1 MRQHIGNRRKRKGDA
16 WQVDIALASALN
28 RDVVSQD
35 DRPARA
41 KNGDLT
47 AFNELVVEHQ
57 TLVYNLSYR
66 MLGQAQAAEDVTQ
79 EAFVS
84 AWRNIHTFRGEAF
97 RPWLLRI
104 AANLCRDEL
113 RRRGRRPSSSLENV
127 LEAGVPEPP
136 DDDPTPDDSVLTSEL
151 RGRLQAALQ
160 QLPEDQRT
168 AIVLCDVEGLD
179 YNEIAAVMK
188 TSLGT
193 VKSRIARARLKMR
206 ELMQREPEL
215 LPGRYRPEP

>member
-1 MRQHIGNRRKRKGDA
+1 VPA
-16 WQVDIALASALN
+16 PQVDIALSNALN
-28 RDVVSQD
+28 RSVTSPD
-35 DRPARA
+35 DRPSRA
-41 KNGDLT
+41 KNGDLG

-57 TLVYNLSYR
+57 TLVYNLCYR

-84 AWRNIHTFRGEAF
+84 AWRNIATFRGETF

-113 RRRGRRPSSSLENV
+113 RRRGRRPSASLDFA
-127 LEAGVPEPP
+127 LEAGMPDPQ
-136 DDDPTPDDSVLTSEL
+136 DDDPSPDASVLTSEL
-151 RGRLQAALQ
+151 RGRLQAALL

-168 AIVLCDVEGLD
+168 AVVLCDVEGLD
-179 YNEIAAVMK
+179 YSEIATVMQ

-193 VKSRIARARLKMR
+193 VKSRIARARMKMR
-206 ELMQREPEL
+206 DLLQREPEL

>member
-1 MRQHIGNRRKRKGDA
+1 MT
-16 WQVDIALASALN
+16 SP
-28 RDVVSQD
+28 D
-35 DRPARA
+35 DRPSRA
-41 KNGDLT
+41 QRGDLS

-57 TLVYNLSYR
+57 SLVYNICYR
-66 MLGQAQAAEDVTQ
+66 MLGQAQAAEDATQ

-84 AWRNIHTFRGEAF
+84 AWRNIATFRGETF

-104 AANLCRDEL
+104 AANLARDEL
-113 RRRGRRPSSSLENV
+113 RRRGRRPSTSLDIA
-127 LEAGVPEPP
+127 LEAGMPDPADNEPSP
-136 DDDPTPDDSVLTSEL
+136 DESALTSEL
-151 RGRLQAALQ
+151 RGRLQALLL

-179 YNEIAAVMK
+179 YTEIATVMQ

-206 ELMQREPEL
+206 DLLQREPEL
-215 LPGRYRPEP
+215 LPARYRPEP

>member
-1 MRQHIGNRRKRKGDA
+1 MTS
-16 WQVDIALASALN
+16 VDE
-28 RDVVSQD
+28 
-35 DRPARA
+35 RPGRA
-41 KNGDLT
+41 KNGDLA
-47 AFNELVVEHQ
+47 AFNELVVEYQ
-57 TLVYNLSYR
+57 TLVYNLCYR

-79 EAFVS
+79 EAFVA
-84 AWRNIHTFRGEAF
+84 AWRNISTVREETF

-113 RRRGRRPSSSLENV
+113 RRRGRRPSSSLDSA

-136 DDDPTPDDSVLTSEL
+136 DEDPSPDDLTLTSEL
-151 RGRLQAALQ
+151 RGRLEAALQ
-160 QLPEDQRT
+160 QLPEEQRT
-168 AIVLCDVEGLD
+168 ALVLCDVDGLD
-179 YNEIAAVMK
+179 YSEIAMVMK

-206 ELMQREPEL
+206 ELLRREPEL

>member
-1 MRQHIGNRRKRKGDA
+1 MT
-16 WQVDIALASALN
+16 SP
-28 RDVVSQD
+28 D
-35 DRPARA
+35 DRASRAR
-41 KNGDLT
+41 NGDLN

-57 TLVYNLSYR
+57 TLVYNLCYR
-66 MLGQAQAAEDVTQ
+66 MLGQSQMAEDAAQ

-84 AWRNIHTFRGEAF
+84 AWRNIATFRGETF

-113 RRRGRRPSSSLENV
+113 RRRGRRPSSSLDSV

-136 DDDPTPDDSVLTSEL
+136 DDDPSPDDSALTSEL
-151 RGRLQAALQ
+151 REMLQSALL
-160 QLPEDQRT
+160 QLPDDQRT

-179 YNEIAAVMK
+179 YNEIASVMK

>member
-1 MRQHIGNRRKRKGDA
+1 
-16 WQVDIALASALN
+16 VTSP
-28 RDVVSQD
+28 D
-35 DRPARA
+35 DRPSRA
-41 KNGDLT
+41 QRGDLS

-57 TLVYNLSYR
+57 ALVYNICYR
-66 MLGQAQAAEDVTQ
+66 MLGQAQAAEDATQ

-84 AWRNIHTFRGEAF
+84 AWRNIATFRGETF

-104 AANLCRDEL
+104 AANLARDEL
-113 RRRGRRPSSSLENV
+113 RRRGRRPSTSLDIA
-127 LEAGVPEPP
+127 LEAGMPDPADNEPSP
-136 DDDPTPDDSVLTSEL
+136 DESALTSEL
-151 RGRLQAALQ
+151 RGRLQALLL

-179 YNEIAAVMK
+179 YTEIATVMQ

-206 ELMQREPEL
+206 DLLQREPEL
-215 LPGRYRPEP
+215 LPARYRPEP

>member
-1 MRQHIGNRRKRKGDA
+1 MTSPDER
-16 WQVDIALASALN
+16 AS
-28 RDVVSQD
+28 R
-35 DRPARA
+35 AR
-41 KNGDLT
+41 NGDLN
-47 AFNELVVEHQ
+47 AFNELVIEHQ
-57 TLVYNLSYR
+57 TLVYNLCYR
-66 MLGQAQAAEDVTQ
+66 MLGQAQAAEDAAQ

-84 AWRNIHTFRGEAF
+84 AWRNIHTFRGETF

-113 RRRGRRPSSSLENV
+113 RRRGRRPSTSLDTA
-127 LEAGVPEPP
+127 LEGGMPDPP
-136 DDDPTPDDSVLTSEL
+136 DEDPTPDDSALTSEL
-151 RGRLQAALQ
+151 RSRLQVALQ

-179 YNEIAAVMK
+179 YNEIAMVMK

-206 ELMQREPEL
+206 DLLQREPEL
-215 LPGRYRPEP
+215 LPGRFRPEP

>member
-1 MRQHIGNRRKRKGDA
+1 MTS
-16 WQVDIALASALN
+16 VDE
-28 RDVVSQD
+28 
-35 DRPARA
+35 RPGRA

-47 AFNELVVEHQ
+47 AFNELVVEYQ
-57 TLVYNLSYR
+57 TLVYNLCYR
-66 MLGQAQAAEDVTQ
+66 MLGQAQAAEDVAQ
-79 EAFVS
+79 EAFVA
-84 AWRNIHTFRGEAF
+84 AWRNISTVREETF

-113 RRRGRRPSSSLENV
+113 RRRGRRPSSSLDSA

-136 DDDPTPDDSVLTSEL
+136 DEDPSPDDLTLTSEL
-151 RGRLQAALQ
+151 RGRLEAALQ
-160 QLPEDQRT
+160 QLPEEQRT
-168 AIVLCDVEGLD
+168 ALVLCDVDGLD
-179 YNEIAAVMK
+179 YSEIAMVMK

-206 ELMQREPEL
+206 ELLRREPEL

>member
-1 MRQHIGNRRKRKGDA
+1 
-16 WQVDIALASALN
+16 VTS
-28 RDVVSQD
+28 VD

-47 AFNELVVEHQ
+47 AFNELVVEYQ
-57 TLVYNLSYR
+57 TLVYNLCYR
-66 MLGQAQAAEDVTQ
+66 MLGQVQAAEDVTQ

-84 AWRNIHTFRGEAF
+84 AWRNISSFRGEAF

-113 RRRGRRPSSSLENV
+113 RRRGRRPSASLDSA

-136 DDDPTPDDSVLTSEL
+136 DEDPPPDESAVASEL
-151 RGRLQAALQ
+151 RGRLEAALQ

-168 AIVLCDVEGLD
+168 ALVLCDIQGLD
-179 YNEIAAVMK
+179 YGEIAVVMR

-215 LPGRYRPEP
+215 LPSRYRPEP

>member
-1 MRQHIGNRRKRKGDA
+1 MTNP
-16 WQVDIALASALN
+16 
-28 RDVVSQD
+28 D
-35 DRPARA
+35 DRPSRAR
-41 KNGDLT
+41 NGDLS

-57 TLVYNLSYR
+57 TLVYNLCYR
-66 MLGQAQAAEDVTQ
+66 MLGQAHAAEDATQ

-84 AWRNIHTFRGEAF
+84 AWRSIATFRGETF

-113 RRRGRRPSSSLENV
+113 RRRGRRPSTSLDTA
-127 LEAGVPEPP
+127 LEAGMPDPP
-136 DDDPTPDDSVLTSEL
+136 DEEPSPDESALTSEL
-151 RGRLQAALQ
+151 RGRLQLALLE
-160 QLPEDQRT
+160 LPEDQRT
-168 AIVLCDVEGLD
+168 ALVLCDVEGLD
-179 YNEIAAVMK
+179 YSEIATVMG

-206 ELMQREPEL
+206 DLLQREPEL